1 MGGNSVKKED
11 PIYQAYV
18 EILKKE
24 LVLAMGC
31 TEPIAI
37 AYASALARRHLIGDV
52 EEVEIH
58 ASGNIIKNVKSVTV
72 PNTNGK
78 KGLKAA
84 AAIGVVAG
92 NSDLLLE
99 VISHVNEEQLK
110 ELDVFLE
117 TKDIRV
123 FHEKGNCALQIMIV
137 LRNAEHEAKVKI
149 QNEHVNVVYI
159 EKDGE
164 IIFKKE
170 ETYGS
175 DDERYQLLQM
185 KSIYEFAESVDIEDV
200 REVLERQIS
209 CNMAIAQEGLKKGY
223 GADIANVLIKTYGD
237 SVQVRARAMA
247 AAGSDARMSGCE
259 LPVVICSGSGNQGM
273 SASLPVIVY
282 AKEYNCSHEKLL
294 RALVLSNLS
303 TLYQKKF
310 IGRLSAYCGAVSAGA
325 GAGAGI
331 SYLLGG
337 DYSRVCHTIVNTLAI
352 TSGILCDGAKPSCA
366 AKIASAVD
374 AGIMGCMMAKENKEF
389 YCGEGIVNSNIE
401 KTIEGVGHIARDGMK
416 TTDDEI
422 IKMMMDI

>member
-1 MGGNSVKKED
+1 
-11 PIYQAYV
+11 
-18 EILKKE
+18 
-24 LVLAMGC
+24 
-31 TEPIAI
+31 
-37 AYASALARRHLIGDV
+37 
-52 EEVEIH
+52 
-58 ASGNIIKNVKSVTV
+58 
-72 PNTNGK
+72 
-78 KGLKAA
+78 
-84 AAIGVVAG
+84 
-92 NSDLLLE
+92 
-99 VISHVNEEQLK
+99 
-110 ELDVFLE
+110 
-117 TKDIRV
+117 
-123 FHEKGNCALQIMIV
+123 
-137 LRNAEHEAKVKI
+137 
-149 QNEHVNVVYI
+149 
-159 EKDGE
+159 
-164 IIFKKE
+164 
-170 ETYGS
+170 
-175 DDERYQLLQM
+175 M